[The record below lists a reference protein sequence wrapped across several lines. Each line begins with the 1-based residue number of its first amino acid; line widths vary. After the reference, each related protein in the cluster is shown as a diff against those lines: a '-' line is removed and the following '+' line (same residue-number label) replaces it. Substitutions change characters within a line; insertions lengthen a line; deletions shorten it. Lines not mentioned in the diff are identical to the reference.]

1 MRRKRLITYILCGVI
16 VLLIAVIGLLA
27 WKYQQASKG
36 SSDDAKK
43 TSARII
49 GKVANLYMLPTDE
62 EPTVALIQD
71 KNKLGNQDF
80 FRHAQNGDYL
90 LIYKKEK
97 VALVYREGANKL
109 VAVGPVNIGDTSNT
123 GQTAGDKTD
132 TQAP

>member
-1 MRRKRLITYILCGVI
+1 M
-16 VLLIAVIGLLA
+16 LLVAVIGLLA

-36 SSDDAKK
+36 TDNDNKK
-43 TSARII
+43 TSARIVSE
-49 GKVANLYMLPTDE
+49 VANLYMLPTGE

-71 KNKLGNQDF
+71 KTKLGNQDF

-97 VALVYREGANKL
+97 IALVYREETDKL
-109 VAVGPVNIGDTSNT
+109 IAVGPVNIGDTNNS
-123 GQTAGDKTD
+123 GQTAGAQTD